1 MKKLAFVLSFAVV
14 AVFTSCA
21 SEPKAEEAVVEDA
34 AVEVVEAA
42 ADSTACQE
50 ACCDS
55 TAVCDSTA
63 KAE

>member
-14 AVFTSCA
+14 AVFASCA
-21 SEPKAEEAVVEDA
+21 SEPKAEEAVVE
-34 AVEVVEAA
+34 VVEAV

>member
-21 SEPKAEEAVVEDA
+21 SEPKAEEAVVEEA
-34 AVEVVEAA
+34 AVEVIEAA

-50 ACCDS
+50 ACCD
-55 TAVCDSTA
+55 
-63 KAE
+63 